1 MHTYKVQEGVMAQ
14 GSCLSEQLPL
24 RALWQ
29 VRLVLHKGAYQAASS
44 FRLRLQK
51 SVCLG
56 GRATTL
62 QNLSHLEERSYD
74 KKRQI

>member
-44 FRLRLQK
+44 FRLRLQEL
-51 SVCLG
+51 SLLG
-56 GRATTL
+56 RESYYTAKPLSLGREIL
-62 QNLSHLEERSYD
+62 
-74 KKRQI
+74 